1 MFRRRRRSKKREAEA
16 VGALI
21 FVGLI
26 FGIIN
31 FVFTAIESAAKTAF
45 AFLKTTNGKIA
56 LSAFAL
62 LLVAYIFRKIQKAV
76 ANNREQKRLRKIADR
91 NEVERQQAISSMSP
105 SSDRTNYLIENDDY
119 RRGNPKEG
127 FYRKTFSLHLLETFD
142 NTCAKCGDKENGV
155 DIDHFIFSKNE
166 GGCFIM
172 KHKDGYLVNNAIPLC
187 RTCNRS
193 KSDSHYKSFFT
204 DEELL
209 SIFQRSLLMTKRLN
223 ERPIFGDNGELI
235 KQKKTG

>member
-16 VGALI
+16 LGALI

-26 FGIIN
+26 FGVIN
-31 FVFTAIESAAKTAF
+31 MLFTAVEAAAKTAI

-56 LSAFAL
+56 LSIFA
-62 LLVAYIFRKIQKAV
+62 VIVVIGFFRKIQKFI
-76 ANNREQKRLRKIADR
+76 ANNREQKRLREIADK
-91 NEVERQQAISSMSP
+91 NEVERQRAVSSMSP
-105 SSDRTNYLIENDDY
+105 SSDRNNYLIENDDY
-119 RRGNPKEG
+119 KRGNPKEG
-127 FYRKTFSLHLLETFD
+127 FFRKTFSLHLLDTFD
-142 NTCAKCGDKENGV
+142 NSCAKCGDKENGV

-193 KSDSHYKSFFT
+193 KSDNHYKSFFT

-209 SIFQRSLLMTKRLN
+209 SIFQKSLLMTKRLN

>member
-16 VGALI
+16 LGSLI
-21 FVGLI
+21 FVGFLLGVAGMI
-26 FGIIN
+26 FN
-31 FVFTAIESAAKTAF
+31 AIESASKTAF
-45 AFLKTTNGKIA
+45 AFFKITNGKIA
-56 LSAFAL
+56 LSVFV
-62 LLVAYIFRKIQKAV
+62 LLVVAGIYRKIHKSIL
-76 ANNREQKRLRKIADR
+76 NSREQKRLREIAEQ
-91 NEVERQQAISSMSP
+91 NEVERQQAINSVSP
-105 SSDRTNYLIENDDY
+105 SSDRNNYLIENDDY
-119 RRGNPKEG
+119 RRGNSKEG

-142 NTCAKCGDKENGV
+142 NSCAKCGDKENGV

-204 DEELL
+204 DEALL

-223 ERPIFGDNGELI
+223 ERPIFGDDGELI